1 MTEAELIALIAEV
14 NTAISNML
22 KTGQEYEIESAKSRR
37 RFKGFSLKDL
47 REYKN
52 ELNNQLREVQ
62 GGSGLVLG
70 F

>member
-1 MTEAELIALIAEV
+1 MTEDEIIAAIAEV
-14 NTAISNML
+14 NTAISNMM

-47 REYKN
+47 REYKT

-62 GGSGLVLG
+62 GYSGMVLG
-70 F
+70 Y

>member
-1 MTEAELIALIAEV
+1 MTEDELIAAIAEV
-14 NTAISNML
+14 NTAISNMM

-37 RFKGFSLKDL
+37 RFKGFELEDL
-47 REYKN
+47 RKYRT

>member
-1 MTEAELIALIAEV
+1 MTEDEIIIAIAEV
-14 NTAISNML
+14 NTAISNMM

-37 RFKGFSLKDL
+37 KFKGFDLKAL
-47 REYKN
+47 REYKT

-62 GGSGLVLG
+62 GYSGLVLG